1 MSDQELSSDDSVGSM
16 ESQILET
23 TTKINAVVPVC
34 RNQFVSADGTT
45 WTYQISIIDYLQ
57 RFNMNKKMEVA
68 AKVLFKRADP
78 KKLSATEPNFY
89 S

>member
-1 MSDQELSSDDSVGSM
+1 
-16 ESQILET
+16 
-23 TTKINAVVPVC
+23 
-34 RNQFVSADGTT
+34 
-45 WTYQISIIDYLQ
+45 
-57 RFNMNKKMEVA
+57 MNKKMEVA